1 MENAS
6 KALLMAAG
14 ILMGIL
20 VLSLI
25 VYIYATFSDST
36 QKNIKQME
44 LNSLTAFNSK
54 YLSYDGREDLTYYDI
69 ANVATMARNDNKN
82 NEEQVYVLLMR
93 EKMMPGATPNE
104 GNSPESDGHLSNL
117 NISSKYYDNFIN
129 RINNV
134 EDFDDSSDGSS
145 SKSKIMEDVSTID
158 PATGETKPARVL
170 VKYKCVVKI
179 SEETGRVNEVNFY
192 RLINT

>member
-25 VYIYATFSDST
+25 VYIYATFSDNT

-44 LNSLTAFNSK
+44 LNYLTAFNSK

-82 NEEQVYVLLMR
+82 NEEQIYVQLMR
-93 EKMMPGATPNE
+93 NRMSPGVTPPDSLPLYN
-104 GNSPESDGHLSNL
+104 LSNIT
-117 NISSKYYDNFIN
+117 NARSTSQYNEFIN

-134 EDFDDSSDGSS
+134 EDFDDSSQ
-145 SKSKIMEDVSTID
+145 IMENVSTTD
-158 PATGETKPARVL
+158 LATGETKPARVL

-179 SEETGRVNEVNFY
+179 SEETGRVYEVNFY

>member
-1 MENAS
+1 
-6 KALLMAAG
+6 
-14 ILMGIL
+14 MGIL

-44 LNSLTAFNSK
+44 LNNLTAFNSK

-82 NEEQVYVLLMR
+82 NEEQVYVRLMNGI
-93 EKMMPGATPNE
+93 MMPGATPSILYRPKVN
-104 GNSPESDGHLSNL
+104 LSNL
-117 NISSKYYDNFIN
+117 DISSKSYDDFIN

-134 EDFDDSSDGSS
+134 EDFDDSSE
-145 SKSKIMEDVSTID
+145 IMEDVSTTD
-158 PATGETKPARVL
+158 PATGETKTARVL

-179 SEETGRVNEVNFY
+179 SEKTGRVNEVNFY

>member
-25 VYIYATFSDST
+25 VYIYATFSDNT

-44 LNSLTAFNSK
+44 LNNLTAFNSK

-82 NEEQVYVLLMR
+82 NEEQIYVIRMSNR
-93 EKMMPGATPNE
+93 TSPGVTPP
-104 GNSPESDGHLSNL
+104 NSLPLYNLSNITDARSTSQY
-117 NISSKYYDNFIN
+117 NEFIN

-134 EDFDDSSDGSS
+134 EDFEDSSE
-145 SKSKIMEDVSTID
+145 IMEDVSTTD
-158 PATGETKPARVL
+158 LATGETKTARVL

-179 SEETGRVNEVNFY
+179 SEETGRVYQVNFY
-192 RLINT
+192 QLINT

>member
-25 VYIYATFSDST
+25 VYIYATFSDNT

-44 LNSLTAFNSK
+44 LNYLTAFNSK

-69 ANVATMARNDNKN
+69 ANVARS
-82 NEEQVYVLLMR
+82 L
-93 EKMMPGATPNE
+93 
-104 GNSPESDGHLSNL
+104 
-117 NISSKYYDNFIN
+117 
-129 RINNV
+129 
-134 EDFDDSSDGSS
+134 
-145 SKSKIMEDVSTID
+145 
-158 PATGETKPARVL
+158 
-170 VKYKCVVKI
+170 
-179 SEETGRVNEVNFY
+179 
-192 RLINT
+192 

>member
-25 VYIYATFSDST
+25 VYIYATFSDNT

-44 LNSLTAFNSK
+44 LNYLTAFNSK

-82 NEEQVYVLLMR
+82 NEEQ
-93 EKMMPGATPNE
+93 
-104 GNSPESDGHLSNL
+104 
-117 NISSKYYDNFIN
+117 I
-129 RINNV
+129 
-134 EDFDDSSDGSS
+134 
-145 SKSKIMEDVSTID
+145 
-158 PATGETKPARVL
+158 
-170 VKYKCVVKI
+170 
-179 SEETGRVNEVNFY
+179 
-192 RLINT
+192 

>member
-20 VLSLI
+20 VISLI

-82 NEEQVYVLLMR
+82 NEEQVYVRLM
-93 EKMMPGATPNE
+93 KGIMMPGATPSGLYTTEVN
-104 GNSPESDGHLSNL
+104 LSNL
-117 NISSKYYDNFIN
+117 DIPSKSYDDFIN

-158 PATGETKPARVL
+158 PATGETKTARVL

-179 SEETGRVNEVNFY
+179 SEKTGRVNEVNFY

>member
-20 VLSLI
+20 VISLI

-93 EKMMPGATPNE
+93 EKMMPGATPDE
-104 GNSPESDGHLSNL
+104 GNLPESQGHLSNL
-117 NISSKYYDNFIN
+117 DIPSKYYDNFIN

-134 EDFDDSSDGSS
+134 EDFDGSS
-145 SKSKIMEDVSTID
+145 SKIMENVSTID
-158 PATGETKPARVL
+158 PATGETKTARVL